1 MTQPTTETPTRIA
14 RTWRVR
20 LYASYE
26 SSRSTGVYLGE
37 ADYTIGADAKGQ
49 FWATCNG
56 ELCNTDAAIFTVREA
71 LNNGHAVQ
79 IAEVRGELT
88 KAQARALHITLG
100 QMGVRHPNHYRVAMS
115 VAGRPIRSLTELTMA
130 ELQAVL
136 AHARA
141 LTEQGAACVGAVA

>member
-26 SSRSTGVYLGE
+26 SSRSTGVYLGDAE
-37 ADYTIGADAKGQ
+37 YTIGADAQGQ
-49 FWATCNG
+49 LWAMCDG
-56 ELCNTDAAIFTVREA
+56 QLCDTDAACLTVHAA
-71 LNNGHAVQ
+71 LENGNATQ

-88 KAQARALHITLG
+88 KGQARALHITLG
-100 QMGVRHPNHYRVAMS
+100 QMGVRHPNHYLIAMS
-115 VAGRPIRSLTELTMA
+115 VVGRPVRSLTELTLA

-141 LTEQGAACVGAVA
+141 LTERGAACVEAVA